1 MMFTEFVMEHCLAMQ
16 DSYIAEGNQESAT
29 AVMLVAERLLRAYN
43 VEELRCLK
51 CGVKA

>member
-1 MMFTEFVMEHCLAMQ
+1 MMFTEFVMEHCLAVQ
-16 DSYIAEGNQESAT
+16 DSYIAEGNQEGAK
-29 AVMLVAERLLRAYN
+29 AVMHVVERLLKAYN

>member
-1 MMFTEFVMEHCLAMQ
+1 MMFTEFVMEHCLAVQ
-16 DSYIAEGNQESAT
+16 DSFIAEGNQEGAK
-29 AVMLVAERLLRAYN
+29 AVFLVAERLLKAYN